1 MFYMLYWKLGKAH
14 VALPREIY
22 RLNLSCC
29 LQTSK
34 LLYFFHPYPNMAGC
48 KKCMLLVKLD
58 STEIR
63 NPATRRKTVL
73 NISMSFLHQPADLY
87 CVRCIDISQRGPTW
101 LVH

>member
-1 MFYMLYWKLGKAH
+1 MWLYLGKYID
-14 VALPREIY
+14 LIY
-22 RLNLSCC
+22 LAVYK
-29 LQTSK
+29 LQSYYTFSI
-34 LLYFFHPYPNMAGC
+34 LILIWLAV

-63 NPATRRKTVL
+63 NPATRRKTIL

>member
-1 MFYMLYWKLGKAH
+1 MWLYLGKYID
-14 VALPREIY
+14 LIY
-22 RLNLSCC
+22 LAVYK
-29 LQTSK
+29 LQSYTFSI
-34 LLYFFHPYPNMAGC
+34 LILIWLAV

-63 NPATRRKTVL
+63 NPATRRKTIL